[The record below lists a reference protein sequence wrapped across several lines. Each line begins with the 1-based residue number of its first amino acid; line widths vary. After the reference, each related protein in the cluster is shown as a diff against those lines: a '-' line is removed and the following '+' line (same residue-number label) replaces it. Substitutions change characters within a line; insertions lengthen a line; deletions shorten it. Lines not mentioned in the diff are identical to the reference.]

1 MALSELAA
9 LDAAY
14 QALRSLD
21 PAGRRRALQWRSD
34 ALGADAPLS
43 SLPADREPT
52 PAAAANGGVP
62 VAATPKTRSV
72 AAERPARQP
81 RRRASAATSDGAPA
95 AGARTRGRRAGRPK
109 VGDAA
114 KPARATR
121 QGARPYRRMP
131 AADEVMAAYRRV
143 GSVSGLAEHFDVPV
157 HTVQG
162 WARQLRRHGYTIGQ
176 TR

>member
-21 PAGRRRALQWRSD
+21 SAGRRRALQWLSD

-43 SLPADREPT
+43 SLPADGEST
-52 PAAAANGGVP
+52 PAAEANGGMQVT
-62 VAATPKTRSV
+62 ATPDAPGGAPGR
-72 AAERPARQP
+72 AARQP
-81 RRRASAATSDGAPA
+81 RRRGSTGDTVPAA
-95 AGARTRGRRAGRPK
+95 AGARTRGRRASRSNAA
-109 VGDAA
+109 DAA
-114 KPARATR
+114 KPAKATR
-121 QGARPYRRMP
+121 QGSRPYRRMP

-143 GSVSGLAEHFDVPV
+143 GSVSGLAEHFGVPV